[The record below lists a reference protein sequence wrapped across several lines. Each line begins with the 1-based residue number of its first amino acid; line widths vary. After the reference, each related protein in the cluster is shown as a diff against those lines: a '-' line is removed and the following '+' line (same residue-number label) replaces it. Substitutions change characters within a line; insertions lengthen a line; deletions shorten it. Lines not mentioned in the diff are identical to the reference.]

1 MGHARSSLSLVALIA
16 CSACSDDHWLGGVR
30 TRASD
35 GGPGKD
41 GAAPPGADLVL
52 DADIVLTGDD
62 ALVLPAPDAGSCR
75 VIGNGHQIRSEGE
88 WVGTLTV
95 RGCTFVGLGSASKRA
110 LSLAMSGNGS
120 ASIEDST
127 FAGSG
132 AVHVLNEDDSTTAFR
147 NNVIESSSV
156 VALDPSADTTVPAF
170 FAGGQ
175 GDARKF
181 FQGNRIHRSTAWF
194 ESRNWLIGGEVDAE
208 SNVFLGLR
216 AGVVLGASGMVMRGN
231 YVHGLHFT
239 GAGDESPVRVMYDV
253 NDALAEHNVLRG
265 GTWVL
270 RGFGG
275 ELRYNAILDAEYS
288 GWLQQPFE
296 NTKVHHNLFLMCHA
310 PPNEIQAGIFVVN
323 DRAAGIEIYNNTL
336 DGGGAAMR
344 LSGAAVNVDDGSF
357 VASLRSNAF
366 VGFPF
371 QRNDRGAGAIR
382 PGILES
388 VVPPPPRLGYADY
401 NLFYNPQAVDAR
413 NYVVS
418 VPGLTVRAD
427 AGFGAHDAHPGGAL
441 DEQVDPGPLG
451 LAGGCFPWSDEDI
464 SGSLVTL
471 SMMLS
476 SLRDGYTPAANSA
489 LVGAGDPA
497 DGTKNP
503 IGAIGDGTASEDR
516 FGTFG
521 R

>member
-1 MGHARSSLSLVALIA
+1 MGHALRSLSFVALVA
-16 CSACSDDHWLGGVR
+16 CGACSDDHWLGGAR
-30 TRASD
+30 TRARD
-35 GGPGKD
+35 GGPEKD
-41 GAAPPGADLVL
+41 GAVPPAAELVL

-62 ALVLPAPDAGSCR
+62 ALVLPAANGGACR
-75 VIGNGHQIRSEGE
+75 VLGNGYQIRSEGE

-95 RGCTFVGLGSASKRA
+95 RGCTFAGLGSASKRA
-110 LSLAMSGNGS
+110 LSLAMSGGAS

-127 FAGSG
+127 FVGSG
-132 AVHVLNEDDSTTAFR
+132 AVHVLNEDDSTTSFR

-156 VALDPSADTTVPAF
+156 VVLDPSADATVPAF

-175 GDARKF
+175 GSAQKF
-181 FQGNRIHRSTAWF
+181 FQGNRVHRSTAWF
-194 ESRNWLIGGEVDAE
+194 ESPNWLIGGDTDAE
-208 SNVFLGLR
+208 SNVFVGLR
-216 AGVVLGASGMVMRGN
+216 AGVILGASDLVMRGN
-231 YVHGLHFT
+231 YVHGVHFT

-253 NDALAEHNVLRG
+253 DDALAEHNVLRG

-296 NTKVHHNLFLMCHA
+296 NTRVHHNLFLMCHA
-310 PPNEIQAGIFVVN
+310 PPNEIQAGILLVN

-344 LSGAAVNVDDGSF
+344 LSGAAVTIDDGCF
-357 VASLRSNAF
+357 LASLRSNAF

-371 QRNDRGAGAIR
+371 QRNDQGAGAVR
-382 PGILES
+382 PGVLEG

-401 NLFYNPQAVDAR
+401 NLFYNPQAIDAR
-413 NYVVS
+413 NYTVS

-427 AGFGAHDAHPGGAL
+427 AGFGAHDAPAGGVV
-441 DEQVDPGPLG
+441 DEQVNPGPLG
-451 LAGGCFPWSDEDI
+451 LAGGCFPWSDDDI
-464 SGSLVTL
+464 AGSRVTV
-471 SMMLS
+471 SAMLAA
-476 SLRDGYTPAANSA
+476 LRDGYTPAANSA

-497 DGTKNP
+497 DGAKTP
-503 IGAIGDGTASEDR
+503 IGAIGDGTAPEDR